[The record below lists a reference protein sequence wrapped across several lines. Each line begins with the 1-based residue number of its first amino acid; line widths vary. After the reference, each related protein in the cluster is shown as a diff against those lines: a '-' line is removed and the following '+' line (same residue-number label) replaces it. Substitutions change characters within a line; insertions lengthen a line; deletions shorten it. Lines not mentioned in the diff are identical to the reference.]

1 MLFRPVLLLFA
12 LGLPCD
18 AADPLLPAEA
28 DQLRTKRKT
37 IGQEAQAKIQKKEYR
52 AAIPLLE
59 ECNRIQEKLGEI
71 NTPNTAVHFLYL
83 GIAHTRLGAAR
94 EARRAHEA
102 SLTIAGQCA
111 KADVDVP
118 ETIFTSNWLGLGR
131 LHRTL
136 GELNRAEPYL
146 RQYYQTKTKTLPADH
161 PTLIIT
167 AGTLADVCRDL
178 RRYREAITILQK
190 HLPAAQAALP
200 ANSTRL
206 ARLYLRMAENLID
219 LGRWEETDKNL
230 QSGLVILEKN
240 PAGMDLII
248 ALTVK
253 ATLHQIRGENTKVM
267 PLYQRSQKILAG
279 LNEPKHPMHAN
290 LLSLVSRQQLKQ
302 GNPFEALK
310 SVSLAVL
317 KVRNTQ
323 SKSHP
328 RYAQM
333 ISDQANIMSQSGQT
347 ERAFNLY
354 QEAIGIYTRTH
365 GSESAILCAPLQN
378 LALLH
383 QRKGQFPQAL
393 KMLTRSLR
401 IAEKVL
407 GADHQETALILASLA
422 ELRTSMHDL
431 PAARLLLDR
440 SLKIHKKWYGPNHAH
455 TLSIRGER
463 AFLVELSGQFA
474 AAHAEYQAIRKI
486 QIDSQDKNA
495 QHQPSTVRNL
505 MRLARTAG
513 ELGRRDESLAH
524 YTAVLAATRQ
534 RLGPNHREVATVL
547 SNLARL
553 HFQFQEYPRAAARQL
568 EALGLLR
575 KLKLENDPQFLTQLG
590 NLAVLHRHNQ
600 QPELELDVLT
610 EMLSHQNNHFQQV
623 LGHLGEADALTY
635 LQGHQRSV
643 TLFQSACASAAP
655 HSPEVVQLGAEQLA
669 SSKASLEEIRWA
681 QSRVRNMG
689 TPDVTRL
696 ADRAT
701 RLRLQVL
708 EKQLN
713 FKPAD
718 LAGSIRQRATLE
730 AELRITKADLAR
742 AITKADAQV
751 AHQLAANHVRLDELA
766 RKLPPRGVLIDLVRY
781 RQLATPN
788 LPAHVRY
795 AAYLT
800 SARIPGKLLKV
811 QRIDLGPA
819 APIDK
824 AVIELH
830 RLLYQKLIA
839 PRRVD
844 PVVAILSRLIGQP
857 LWNATIKAKH
867 LIICPDA
874 QLGRLPFELLKTGDN
889 YWIDHKTISY
899 LGSGRELARLGDA
912 PKNII
917 KRAPNP
923 AVVLGAVA
931 YGSTKPPLKTNRLFN
946 PLPHSKA
953 ETQAMALA
961 LGEKTQLLTGAEASE
976 ARLKKLIRPRVLHLS
991 SHAFYLRNLPQLELP
1006 AGETYRP
1013 HARNPLLRCGI
1024 ALAGANFVSTLPA
1037 GMAEDG
1043 LFTGLEAAQLNL
1055 HGTELVILSACESSV
1070 GEIHAG
1076 EGAMSLRRAFRIAGA
1091 EAVLASHWPVSN
1103 AATQILMKNFVAH
1116 WQSGVP
1122 RAEALRRAQR
1132 ELRQSEDHSSPY
1144 FWAAF
1149 TLTGQW
1155 R

>member
-12 LGLPCD
+12 LALPCD

-59 ECNRIQEKLGEI
+59 ECNRIQQKLGEI
-71 NTPNTAVHFLYL
+71 NTPNTAVYFLYL

-167 AGTLADVCRDL
+167 AGTLADVYRDL
-178 RRYREAITILQK
+178 RRYREAIAILQK

-323 SKSHP
+323 SKTHP

-383 QRKGQFPQAL
+383 QRKGEFPQAL

-407 GADHQETALILASLA
+407 GADHQ
-422 ELRTSMHDL
+422 
-431 PAARLLLDR
+431 
-440 SLKIHKKWYGPNHAH
+440 
-455 TLSIRGER
+455 
-463 AFLVELSGQFA
+463 
-474 AAHAEYQAIRKI
+474 
-486 QIDSQDKNA
+486 
-495 QHQPSTVRNL
+495 
-505 MRLARTAG
+505 
-513 ELGRRDESLAH
+513 
-524 YTAVLAATRQ
+524 
-534 RLGPNHREVATVL
+534 
-547 SNLARL
+547 
-553 HFQFQEYPRAAARQL
+553 
-568 EALGLLR
+568 
-575 KLKLENDPQFLTQLG
+575 
-590 NLAVLHRHNQ
+590 
-600 QPELELDVLT
+600 
-610 EMLSHQNNHFQQV
+610 
-623 LGHLGEADALTY
+623 
-635 LQGHQRSV
+635 
-643 TLFQSACASAAP
+643 
-655 HSPEVVQLGAEQLA
+655 
-669 SSKASLEEIRWA
+669 
-681 QSRVRNMG
+681 
-689 TPDVTRL
+689 
-696 ADRAT
+696 
-701 RLRLQVL
+701 
-708 EKQLN
+708 
-713 FKPAD
+713 
-718 LAGSIRQRATLE
+718 
-730 AELRITKADLAR
+730 
-742 AITKADAQV
+742 
-751 AHQLAANHVRLDELA
+751 
-766 RKLPPRGVLIDLVRY
+766 
-781 RQLATPN
+781 
-788 LPAHVRY
+788 
-795 AAYLT
+795 
-800 SARIPGKLLKV
+800 
-811 QRIDLGPA
+811 
-819 APIDK
+819 
-824 AVIELH
+824 
-830 RLLYQKLIA
+830 
-839 PRRVD
+839 
-844 PVVAILSRLIGQP
+844 
-857 LWNATIKAKH
+857 
-867 LIICPDA
+867 
-874 QLGRLPFELLKTGDN
+874 
-889 YWIDHKTISY
+889 
-899 LGSGRELARLGDA
+899 
-912 PKNII
+912 
-917 KRAPNP
+917 
-923 AVVLGAVA
+923 
-931 YGSTKPPLKTNRLFN
+931 
-946 PLPHSKA
+946 
-953 ETQAMALA
+953 
-961 LGEKTQLLTGAEASE
+961 
-976 ARLKKLIRPRVLHLS
+976 
-991 SHAFYLRNLPQLELP
+991 
-1006 AGETYRP
+1006 
-1013 HARNPLLRCGI
+1013 
-1024 ALAGANFVSTLPA
+1024 
-1037 GMAEDG
+1037 
-1043 LFTGLEAAQLNL
+1043 
-1055 HGTELVILSACESSV
+1055 
-1070 GEIHAG
+1070 
-1076 EGAMSLRRAFRIAGA
+1076 
-1091 EAVLASHWPVSN
+1091 
-1103 AATQILMKNFVAH
+1103 
-1116 WQSGVP
+1116 
-1122 RAEALRRAQR
+1122 
-1132 ELRQSEDHSSPY
+1132 
-1144 FWAAF
+1144 
-1149 TLTGQW
+1149 
-1155 R
+1155 